1 MSQKLVPKK
10 KKSHCDFN
18 DFGSCFKLRKQEDPT
33 Q

>member
-1 MSQKLVPKK
+1 MSQKLVPK